1 MNEKL
6 KSCIITLIEDD
17 IVNFKLISSLYDMGI
32 DAGCFESNSTSVI
45 RYLMGFENEYEADEW
60 YDRYFDLIAKGKRI
74 DIREDRTTLHR
85 MALEIF
91 YSLSKGKV

>member
-17 IVNFKLISSLYDMGI
+17 IVNFKLISSLYDLGI
-32 DAGCFESNSTSVI
+32 DAGCYESCSTSAI
-45 RYLMGFENEYEADEW
+45 RYLMGLEEENADDWYEK
-60 YDRYFDLIAKGKRI
+60 YYDLIRKGKKI
-74 DIREDRTTLHR
+74 DISTDRTILHR

-91 YSLSKGKV
+91 YSLKAL